1 MFIQIVEFNCDHC
14 GRNFTQNTGL
24 KLQISAAVYEN
35 LFCSMMQFESS
46 HTKCSW
52 NLFMNWIVNTVAN
65 ISPKHSICGK
75 SFTKSKPWS
84 TMEYDCDSCGKSS
97 TQFENLNKNIMEIHA
112 RQRNYKYVSCGKY
125 ITKWA
130 SLIIHIKIIHQGQR
144 NFPIGADWF
153 NSFDK

>member
-1 MFIQIVEFNCDHC
+1 
-14 GRNFTQNTGL
+14 
-24 KLQISAAVYEN
+24 
-35 LFCSMMQFESS
+35 
-46 HTKCSW
+46 
-52 NLFMNWIVNTVAN
+52 
-65 ISPKHSICGK
+65 
-75 SFTKSKPWS
+75 
-84 TMEYDCDSCGKSS
+84 MEYDCDSCGKSS

-112 RQRNYKYVSCGKY
+112 RQRNYKYVSCGKH